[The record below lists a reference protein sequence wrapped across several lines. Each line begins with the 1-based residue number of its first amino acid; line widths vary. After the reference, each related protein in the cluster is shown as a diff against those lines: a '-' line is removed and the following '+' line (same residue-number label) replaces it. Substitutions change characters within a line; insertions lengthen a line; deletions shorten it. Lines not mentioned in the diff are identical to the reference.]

1 MPAPTQNRTGPPHHR
16 ILTHLQ
22 HVNEKQ
28 NTVLT
33 HCSTTIKK
41 KAPRRAFFLLFSS
54 KRKKI
59 SIKNL
64 TSIRRIVT
72 LFRSE
77 PPPLRIELSGNSLL
91 LFLSLF
97 FLDFNL
103 YLFFVKSCSDCVI
116 SRVWNFMLGGGCGF

>member
-77 PPPLRIELSGNSLL
+77 PPPPCASNYQVIPCS
-91 LFLSLF
+91 F
-97 FLDFNL
+97 FSISICI
-103 YLFFVKSCSDCVI
+103 LFFVKSCSDCVI
-116 SRVWNFMLGGGCGF
+116 SRVSNFMLGGGCGF